1 MFGLPAKLNSTLYW
15 MTQRLR
21 LPVSKYIFLSERCFL
36 FFYSSSLNNA
46 NTNGNTTTIVVIMTI
61 IADYVRQS
69 FYRSSVIHIK

>member
-1 MFGLPAKLNSTLYW
+1 MKGFEI
-15 MTQRLR
+15 
-21 LPVSKYIFLSERCFL
+21 YIFLSEMCFL

-69 FYRSSVIHIK
+69 FYRGSVIHIK